1 MPTSV
6 TELSTHTLPTTV
18 AELSTQT
25 LPTTVAELSTQP
37 LNSFSTA
44 QPTSPPIQ
52 AQIQTP
58 VNVTNFTLPS
68 SQQDHFS
75 SSAISSPSHDG
86 VSHDGA
92 KCAATVDLSAQ
103 TLPSSQ
109 LHSQPTASQ
118 PSSPAPTAIALS
130 SSPLSNYTLPSSVQD
145 EAMSVDRTVA
155 ERIAANWMQGLSID
169 ESSARVYAVRIA
181 EQGYSNPAFLSS
193 MTVQQLTSMFGIASD
208 HATLIADQFKLV
220 AAEMGAITDTGMS
233 VEEDSDAGDNSP
245 EASNTN
251 AALASDQEWLEQEL
265 LKQGAF
271 GSSGS
276 GSLVSDSEGTSVTSA
291 AKDAEI
297 PTEAEWL
304 HSPVATAAAA
314 TRGPGS
320 FLDSLHSFESA
331 TADSVQQAAQD
342 AATALGTS
350 TRPASG
356 ARRAASI
363 TSEASAPMSE
373 LEQYSLP
380 SSLTSSRSSC
390 HDSSVGPE
398 DTVEQ
403 EARQQLLQMQQEEA
417 LQASRRFATANAAVA
432 AEAEALDAEAGGVA
446 SPSMRATAAAPV
458 RHVVLAR
465 TKPSSPASDPRRRR
479 VRALKSV
486 GVNSPAQNSPGT
498 PASLTG
504 GATPRPQ
511 VSAKPSLKMRPA
523 VGAKKSPAASP
534 RVRTQTPLRTRQS
547 RSGLR

>member
-1 MPTSV
+1 MR
-6 TELSTHTLPTTV
+6 
-18 AELSTQT
+18 
-25 LPTTVAELSTQP
+25 
-37 LNSFSTA
+37 
-44 QPTSPPIQ
+44 
-52 AQIQTP
+52 
-58 VNVTNFTLPS
+58 
-68 SQQDHFS
+68 
-75 SSAISSPSHDG
+75 G
-86 VSHDGA
+86 VD
-92 KCAATVDLSAQ
+92 D
-103 TLPSSQ
+103 
-109 LHSQPTASQ
+109 
-118 PSSPAPTAIALS
+118 
-130 SSPLSNYTLPSSVQD
+130 D
-145 EAMSVDRTVA
+145 
-155 ERIAANWMQGLSID
+155 
-169 ESSARVYAVRIA
+169 AVRIA

-220 AAEMGAITDTGMS
+220 AAEVGAVTDNGIDI
-233 VEEDSDAGDNSP
+233 EQDGGAGDNSP

-251 AALASDQEWLEQEL
+251 AAMASDQEWLEQEL

-276 GSLVSDSEGTSVTSA
+276 GSLISESEGTSVASA
-291 AKDAEI
+291 AKTEAVTDVET

-314 TRGPGS
+314 TKGLGS
-320 FLDSLHSFESA
+320 FLDSLHSFESVS
-331 TADSVQQAAQD
+331 ADSVQQAAQD

-350 TRPASG
+350 TRPASN

-417 LQASRRFATANAAVA
+417 LQASKRFATANAAVA

-446 SPSMRATAAAPV
+446 SASMRATAAAPV
-458 RHVVLAR
+458 RHVALAH

-511 VSAKPSLKMRPA
+511 VSAKASLKMRPA

-534 RVRTQTPLRTRQS
+534 RVSAQTPLRTSLS